1 MPVKLYAKYMED
13 SHLIIL
19 RGNSGSG
26 KTTVAKLLFDHF
38 HADAMLVS
46 QDVVRRTMLRVKD
59 VPDNPAIEL
68 IYRLCSYGNQLNK
81 IVILEGILRRDIYGD
96 MLTKLI
102 SDFNGLARVYY
113 FDIPFNETLRR
124 HATKPNAHEFG
135 EAEMRQWWR
144 SNDVLGV
151 KEEQIFN
158 AEMSA
163 DDMLRKILNDCVTG
177 SNNTM
182 KGS

>member
-1 MPVKLYAKYMED
+1 MPVKLYTKYTED

-113 FDIPFNETLRR
+113 FDIPFDETLRR

-144 SNDVLGV
+144 SNDMLGV

-158 AEMSA
+158 AKMSA
-163 DDMLRKILNDCVTG
+163 DDMLKNILNDCVTN
-177 SNNTM
+177 SN
-182 KGS
+182 

>member
-1 MPVKLYAKYMED
+1 MED
-13 SHLIIL
+13 SPLIIL

-46 QDVVRRTMLRVKD
+46 QDVVRRKMLHVED
-59 VPDNPAIEL
+59 TPNNPAVEL
-68 IYRLCSYGNQLNK
+68 IHRLCLYGNRLNK

-102 SDFNGLARVYY
+102 SDFNGLAHVYY
-113 FDIPFNETLRR
+113 FDIPFDETLRR

-144 SNDVLGV
+144 SSDVLGV

-158 AEMSA
+158 EKMSA
-163 DDMLRKILNDCVTG
+163 DDMLKNILNDCVTN
-177 SNNTM
+177 SN
-182 KGS
+182 

>member
-26 KTTVAKLLFDHF
+26 KTTVAKRLFDHF

-163 DDMLRKILNDCVTG
+163 DDMLKNIVNDCTT
-177 SNNTM
+177 S
-182 KGS
+182 K

>member
-1 MPVKLYAKYMED
+1 MPVKLYTKYTED

-59 VPDNPAIEL
+59 VPNNPAVEL

-163 DDMLRKILNDCVTG
+163 DDMLKNIVNDCTT
-177 SNNTM
+177 S
-182 KGS
+182 K

>member
-96 MLTKLI
+96 MLTTLI

-163 DDMLRKILNDCVTG
+163 DDMLKNIVNDCTT
-177 SNNTM
+177 S
-182 KGS
+182 K

>member
-1 MPVKLYAKYMED
+1 MED

-46 QDVVRRTMLRVKD
+46 QDVVRRKMLHVED
-59 VPDNPAIEL
+59 TPNNPAVEL
-68 IYRLCSYGNQLNK
+68 IHRLCLYGNRLNK

-102 SDFNGLARVYY
+102 SDFNGLAHVYY
-113 FDIPFNETLRR
+113 FDIPFDETLRR

-144 SNDVLGV
+144 SSDVLGV

-158 AEMSA
+158 EKMSA
-163 DDMLRKILNDCVTG
+163 DDMLKNILNDCVTN
-177 SNNTM
+177 SN
-182 KGS
+182 

>member
-1 MPVKLYAKYMED
+1 M
-13 SHLIIL
+13 
-19 RGNSGSG
+19 
-26 KTTVAKLLFDHF
+26 
-38 HADAMLVS
+38 S

-144 SNDVLGV
+144 SSDVLGV

-158 AEMSA
+158 EKMSA

-182 KGS
+182 KGA

>member
-1 MPVKLYAKYMED
+1 MED

-68 IYRLCSYGNQLNK
+68 IYRLCSYGDQLNK

-163 DDMLRKILNDCVTG
+163 DDMLKNIVNDCTT
-177 SNNTM
+177 S
-182 KGS
+182 K

>member
-1 MPVKLYAKYMED
+1 MED

-26 KTTVAKLLFDHF
+26 KTTVAKRLFDHF

-59 VPDNPAIEL
+59 VPNNPAIEL

-81 IVILEGILRRDIYGD
+81 IVILEGILRRDVYGNK
-96 MLTKLI
+96 LTELMVN
-102 SDFNGLARVYY
+102 FNGAVHIYY
-113 FDIPFNETLRR
+113 LDIPFDETLRR
-124 HATKPNAHEFG
+124 HATKPNTHEFG

-158 AEMSA
+158 EKMSA

-177 SNNTM
+177 SKNTM

>member
-1 MPVKLYAKYMED
+1 MED

-59 VPDNPAIEL
+59 VPDNSAIEL

-163 DDMLRKILNDCVTG
+163 DDMLKNIVNDCTT
-177 SNNTM
+177 S
-182 KGS
+182 K

>member
-1 MPVKLYAKYMED
+1 MED

-163 DDMLRKILNDCVTG
+163 DDMLKNIVNDCTT
-177 SNNTM
+177 S
-182 KGS
+182 K

>member
-1 MPVKLYAKYMED
+1 MPVKLYTKYTED

-163 DDMLRKILNDCVTG
+163 DDMLKNIVNDCTT
-177 SNNTM
+177 S
-182 KGS
+182 K

>member
-1 MPVKLYAKYMED
+1 M
-13 SHLIIL
+13 
-19 RGNSGSG
+19 
-26 KTTVAKLLFDHF
+26 
-38 HADAMLVS
+38 
-46 QDVVRRTMLRVKD
+46 
-59 VPDNPAIEL
+59 
-68 IYRLCSYGNQLNK
+68 YGNRLNK
-81 IVILEGILRRDIYGD
+81 IVILEGILRRDVYGNK
-96 MLTKLI
+96 LTELMVN
-102 SDFNGLARVYY
+102 FNGAVHIYY
-113 FDIPFNETLRR
+113 LDIPFDETLRR
-124 HATKPNAHEFG
+124 HATKPNTHEFG

-158 AEMSA
+158 EKMSA

>member
-1 MPVKLYAKYMED
+1 MPVKLYTKYTED

-113 FDIPFNETLRR
+113 FDIPFDETLRR

-144 SNDVLGV
+144 SNDMLGV

-158 AEMSA
+158 EKMSA
-163 DDMLRKILNDCVTG
+163 DAMLRKILNDCVTG

>member
-1 MPVKLYAKYMED
+1 MPVNLYAKSMED
-13 SHLIIL
+13 SHLIII
-19 RGNSGSG
+19 RRNSGSG
-26 KTTVAKLLFDHF
+26 KTTVAKLLFAHIY
-38 HADAMLVS
+38 ADAMIASL
-46 QDVVRRTMLRVKD
+46 DVVRRTMLRVKD
-59 VPDNPAIEL
+59 APDNPAIEL

-163 DDMLRKILNDCVTG
+163 DDMLKNIVNDCTT
-177 SNNTM
+177 S
-182 KGS
+182 K

>member
-1 MPVKLYAKYMED
+1 
-13 SHLIIL
+13 
-19 RGNSGSG
+19 
-26 KTTVAKLLFDHF
+26 
-38 HADAMLVS
+38 
-46 QDVVRRTMLRVKD
+46 
-59 VPDNPAIEL
+59 
-68 IYRLCSYGNQLNK
+68 
-81 IVILEGILRRDIYGD
+81 

-113 FDIPFNETLRR
+113 FDIPFDETLRR

-144 SNDVLGV
+144 SYDVLGV

-158 AEMSA
+158 EKMSA
-163 DDMLRKILNDCVTG
+163 DAMLRKILNDCVTG

-182 KGS
+182 KGA

>member
-1 MPVKLYAKYMED
+1 MED

-113 FDIPFNETLRR
+113 FDIPFDETLRR

-163 DDMLRKILNDCVTG
+163 DDMLKNIVNDCTT
-177 SNNTM
+177 S
-182 KGS
+182 K

>member
-144 SNDVLGV
+144 SNDMLGV

-158 AEMSA
+158 AKMSA
-163 DDMLRKILNDCVTG
+163 DDMLKNILNDCVTN
-177 SNNTM
+177 SN
-182 KGS
+182 

>member
-1 MPVKLYAKYMED
+1 MED

-26 KTTVAKLLFDHF
+26 KTTVAKRLFDHF

-163 DDMLRKILNDCVTG
+163 DDMLKNIVNDCTT
-177 SNNTM
+177 S
-182 KGS
+182 K

>member
-1 MPVKLYAKYMED
+1 MPVKLYTKYTED

-59 VPDNPAIEL
+59 VPDNPVIEL

-163 DDMLRKILNDCVTG
+163 DDMLKNIVNDCTT
-177 SNNTM
+177 S
-182 KGS
+182 K

>member
-163 DDMLRKILNDCVTG
+163 DDMLKNIVNDCTT
-177 SNNTM
+177 S
-182 KGS
+182 K

>member
-1 MPVKLYAKYMED
+1 MED

-19 RGNSGSG
+19 PGNSGSG

-113 FDIPFNETLRR
+113 FDIPFDETLRR

-144 SNDVLGV
+144 SSDVLGV

-158 AEMSA
+158 EKMSA
-163 DDMLRKILNDCVTG
+163 DAMLRKILNDCVTG

>member
-1 MPVKLYAKYMED
+1 MED

-113 FDIPFNETLRR
+113 FDIPFDEILRR

-144 SNDVLGV
+144 SSDVLGV

-158 AEMSA
+158 EKMSA
-163 DDMLRKILNDCVTG
+163 DAMLRKILNDCVTG

>member
-113 FDIPFNETLRR
+113 LDIPFGETLRR

-135 EAEMRQWWR
+135 EVKMRQWWR

-163 DDMLRKILNDCVTG
+163 DDMLKNIVNDCTI
-177 SNNTM
+177 S
-182 KGS
+182 K

>member
-1 MPVKLYAKYMED
+1 MPVKLYTKYTED

-26 KTTVAKLLFDHF
+26 NTTVAKLLFDHF

-163 DDMLRKILNDCVTG
+163 DDMLKNIVNDCTT
-177 SNNTM
+177 S
-182 KGS
+182 K

>member
-1 MPVKLYAKYMED
+1 MIFRKVPVKLYTRHMED

-38 HADAMLVS
+38 RADAMLVS
-46 QDVVRRTMLRVKD
+46 QDVLRRTMLRVKD

-68 IYRLCSYGNQLNK
+68 IYKLCSYGNQLNK

-96 MLTKLI
+96 MLSKLI
-102 SDFNGLARVYY
+102 SDFNGLAHVYY
-113 FDIPFNETLRR
+113 LDIPFDETLRR

-144 SNDVLGV
+144 SYDVLGV
-151 KEEQIFN
+151 KEERIFN
-158 AEMSA
+158 EKMSA
-163 DDMLRKILNDCVTG
+163 DDMLKNILNDCVTN
-177 SNNTM
+177 SN
-182 KGS
+182 

>member
-1 MPVKLYAKYMED
+1 M
-13 SHLIIL
+13 
-19 RGNSGSG
+19 
-26 KTTVAKLLFDHF
+26 
-38 HADAMLVS
+38 S

-144 SNDVLGV
+144 SSDVLGV

-158 AEMSA
+158 EKMSA
-163 DDMLRKILNDCVTG
+163 DAMLRKILNDCVTG

>member
-1 MPVKLYAKYMED
+1 MED

-113 FDIPFNETLRR
+113 FDIPFDETLRR

-144 SNDVLGV
+144 SNDMLGV

-158 AEMSA
+158 EKMSA
-163 DDMLRKILNDCVTG
+163 DAMLRKILNDCVTG

>member
-1 MPVKLYAKYMED
+1 MED

-124 HATKPNAHEFG
+124 HVTKPNAHEFG

-163 DDMLRKILNDCVTG
+163 DDMLKNIVNDCTT
-177 SNNTM
+177 S
-182 KGS
+182 K

>member
-1 MPVKLYAKYMED
+1 MPVKLYTKYTED

-59 VPDNPAIEL
+59 VPDNPVIEL

-113 FDIPFNETLRR
+113 FDIPFDETLRR

-144 SNDVLGV
+144 SNDMLGV

-158 AEMSA
+158 EKMSA
-163 DDMLRKILNDCVTG
+163 DAMLRKVLNDCVTG

>member
-59 VPDNPAIEL
+59 VPENPAIEL

-163 DDMLRKILNDCVTG
+163 DDMLKNIVNDCTT
-177 SNNTM
+177 S
-182 KGS
+182 K

>member
-1 MPVKLYAKYMED
+1 MPVKLYTKYTED

-59 VPDNPAIEL
+59 VPDNSAIEL

-163 DDMLRKILNDCVTG
+163 DDMLKNIVNDCTT
-177 SNNTM
+177 S
-182 KGS
+182 K

>member
-1 MPVKLYAKYMED
+1 MPVKLYTKYTED

-59 VPDNPAIEL
+59 VPDNPVIEL

-113 FDIPFNETLRR
+113 FDIPFDETLRR

-163 DDMLRKILNDCVTG
+163 DDMLKNIVNDCTT
-177 SNNTM
+177 S
-182 KGS
+182 K